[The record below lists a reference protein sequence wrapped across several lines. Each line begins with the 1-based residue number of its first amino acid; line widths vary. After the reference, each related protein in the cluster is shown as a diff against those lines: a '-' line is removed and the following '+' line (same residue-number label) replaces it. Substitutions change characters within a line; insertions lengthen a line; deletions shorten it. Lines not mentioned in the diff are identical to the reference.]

1 MCWHQTNNHAKEYYW
16 GRWESLWLDIPCWSG
31 GGRTL
36 LRGVRPFL
44 RSKELTERWVC
55 PFSRCEWRDHL
66 DSSTLPVASPGSRGG
81 RWLTP
86 LSFFTP
92 AHPKTQSSSSP
103 PPPARFLRS
112 LALTPTAARRP
123 LTMIP
128 EFFLRSDSAMLCRLL
143 RQAATLFFWV
153 EVDLP
158 GYGEAFIESRQQ
170 QQQQQKSAPR
180 KTKQIYNATEETRS
194 AETRSRYGQATAMC
208 VKRMFVSKTAA
219 LRFGLHNSLYRGCI
233 SVSNYSVSDCLLS
246 LSVTW
251 ETS

>member
-1 MCWHQTNNHAKEYYW
+1 MRWKRCQTITIQQHISGGSSETF
-16 GRWESLWLDIPCWSG
+16 WLDIPCWNR

-66 DSSTLPVASPGSRGG
+66 YSSTLPVARAGSRGG
-81 RWLTP
+81 RWPTP

-92 AHPKTQSSSSP
+92 AHPKTRFRP
-103 PPPARFLRS
+103 PPSARVLRS
-112 LALTPTAARRP
+112 LSPTPTAARRP
-123 LTMIP
+123 LIMIL

-158 GYGEAFIESRQQ
+158 GYGEAFIELKEKKRKKVFYGKPSRFTMPRRKQE
-170 QQQQQKSAPR
+170 APKR
-180 KTKQIYNATEETRS
+180 A
-194 AETRSRYGQATAMC
+194 AGMC

-219 LRFGLHNSLYRGCI
+219 LRFGLHKSLYSRCI
-233 SVSNYSVSDCLLS
+233 SVSNY
-246 LSVTW
+246 
-251 ETS
+251 